1 MRPLLGSTLAELE
14 ASFTGDGIPRWRAA
28 QVMQRVYRRGA
39 TSFPEMAD
47 LPAPLRATLA
57 ETWQVDPLT
66 VKLLQKSSDGTMKFL
81 YELEDKETLESVLIP
96 AGREWPRWTLCV
108 STQVGCAV
116 RCGFCASGLK
126 GLTRNLSPA
135 EMVGQV
141 VRANRE
147 LGKGKLTNV
156 VFMGMGEPFHNYTN
170 VLKALEILIAPWG
183 FALGQRHITV
193 STSGVPD
200 AIRKFAKDAGQIR
213 LAISLHAATDALR
226 DRLVPLNR
234 RFPIPELLEAV
245 KDYQEMSNRQVMW
258 EYVLLKGVND
268 ALDQARELAELV
280 GSFRGRV
287 NLIPFNLVTETGF
300 KGPAMERTLAFQG
313 VLRRCGVLVTLR
325 RERGQDI
332 AAACGQLRLQQSP
345 G

>member
-1 MRPLLGSTLAELE
+1 MRPLLGTTLAELE
-14 ASFTGDGIPRWRAA
+14 ASFKGDGIPRFRAA

-47 LPAPLRATLA
+47 LPAPLRETLA
-57 ETWQVDPLT
+57 ATWQVDPLT
-66 VKLLQKSSDGTMKFL
+66 VKKLQKSSDGTMKFL
-81 YELEDKETLESVLIP
+81 FELEDKETLESVLIP
-96 AGREWPRWTLCV
+96 AKDRWTLCV

-116 RCGFCASGLK
+116 RCSFCASGLK
-126 GLTRNLSPA
+126 GLTRNLTPA

-156 VFMGMGEPFHNYTN
+156 VFMGMGEPFHNYAN
-170 VLKALEILIAPWG
+170 VLKALDILIAPWG

-226 DRLVPLNR
+226 DRLVPLNKR
-234 RFPIPELLEAV
+234 YPLTELLEAV
-245 KDYQEMSNRQVMW
+245 KDYQEVSGRQVMW
-258 EYVLLKGVND
+258 EYVLLKGIND
-268 ALDQARELAELV
+268 SLDHARELAELV

-300 KGPAMERTLAFQG
+300 KGPTPERTLAFQG
-313 VLRRCGVLVTLR
+313 LLRRCGALVTLR

-332 AAACGQLRLQQSP
+332 AAACGQLRFQQSP